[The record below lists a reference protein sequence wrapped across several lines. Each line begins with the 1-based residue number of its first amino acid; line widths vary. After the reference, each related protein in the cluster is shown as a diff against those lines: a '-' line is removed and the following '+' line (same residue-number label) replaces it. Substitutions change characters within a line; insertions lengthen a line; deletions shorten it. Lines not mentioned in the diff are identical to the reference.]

1 MRRRSGARIFATA
14 AVRLAQF
21 RLPTVALAKVGSD
34 FVQQLQPTR
43 VRDRAAFRAQK
54 NSKSRCESVVH
65 CGSRKPAESRRTA
78 GVTGNP
84 DEGGYSMSTLA
95 ENTAH
100 LTPEQTQRICE
111 EAPFQRRAF
120 GDESLG
126 TRMRGLLDR
135 IEHVSDT

>member
-1 MRRRSGARIFATA
+1 
-14 AVRLAQF
+14 
-21 RLPTVALAKVGSD
+21 
-34 FVQQLQPTR
+34 
-43 VRDRAAFRAQK
+43 
-54 NSKSRCESVVH
+54 
-65 CGSRKPAESRRTA
+65 
-78 GVTGNP
+78 
-84 DEGGYSMSTLA
+84 MSTLA